1 MFNVNGGKL
10 TLKGGTA
17 SNRGQVALVSNG
29 GEVVIENGT
38 YTSSKAAAFRAGVD
52 GTVTVNGGT
61 LTGQE
66 GAVDSR
72 GSGTN
77 GCNAKITINGG
88 HLTGLDNFAVSTNGS
103 SGMGHNVITI
113 NGGTLEGNI
122 KTAGYE
128 AIGVYVAN
136 DDVLVMNGG
145 EIIAHGGT
153 GICMRGGEVT
163 INNGTVTATN
173 VDKNGETVADGRV
186 GDGATVL
193 TGCSAIVYEKLAGYS
208 GNTKP
213 MKLTITGGTITG
225 VDKSI
230 DVISDE
236 ENPQIIVT
244 GGTLTPPYPSEPA
257 A

>member
-1 MFNVNGGKL
+1 MFNVDGGKL

-17 SNRGQVALVSNG
+17 SNQKQVALASNG
-29 GEVVIENGT
+29 GEVVIEDGT
-38 YTSSKAAAFRAGVD
+38 YTSSKAAVVRAGVG
-52 GTVTVNGGT
+52 GTVTVNDGT

-66 GAVDSR
+66 GAVDCR
-72 GSGTN
+72 GASAN

-88 HLTGLDNFAVSTNGS
+88 HLTGLDNFAVSTNGLAN
-103 SGMGHNVITI
+103 MGGNVITI

-122 KTAGYE
+122 KTSGYE

-136 DDVLVMNGG
+136 DDTFVMNGG

-153 GICMRGGEVT
+153 GICMRGGSVT
-163 INNGTVTATN
+163 INSGTVTATN
-173 VDKNGETVADGRV
+173 VDKNGETVADGKV
-186 GDGATVL
+186 GDDNTVL
-193 TGCSAIVYEKLAGYS
+193 TGCSAIVYHKRAGYS
-208 GNTKP
+208 GNAKP

-236 ENPQIIVT
+236 ENPQIVIT
-244 GGTLTPPYPSEPA
+244 GGTLTPPASTA